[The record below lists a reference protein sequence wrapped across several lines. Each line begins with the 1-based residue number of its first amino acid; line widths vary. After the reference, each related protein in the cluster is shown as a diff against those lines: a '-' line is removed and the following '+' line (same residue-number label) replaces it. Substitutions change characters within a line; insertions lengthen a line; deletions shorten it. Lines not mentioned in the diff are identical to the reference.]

1 MSEKLPPLSE
11 LVKLAAENGVELPDD
26 IAETVAGGEYSV
38 EEWNNMS
45 EEERKAAQKRS
56 LIAKLITHTVCELDE
71 GVDPHNM

>member
-26 IAETVAGGEYSV
+26 IAETVAGGEYTD

-45 EEERKAAQKRS
+45 AEERKAAQRRS
-56 LIAKLITHTVCELDE
+56 LVARLITFTPCELDE